1 MLWACLHFSDLP
13 LRAVFDDDEQT
24 APCAVVDGPR
34 QRRHIVLANAPARRG
49 GIREGHILA
58 TSRAVCTSLLARPR
72 DRSAERR
79 LLLSLAAWAYRFSSQ
94 VSLADPDALLIEVG
108 ASLKLFG
115 GWPALERRLRRG
127 LAAAGFT
134 PAIAVAPI
142 AAAARVLAAQHD
154 GFFTDQ
160 REPMQT
166 ALGHVPIAR
175 SGLAG
180 KAVSL
185 LYNVGARSLRDAF
198 ALPRPELARR
208 IGPEALTALDRL
220 RGSDREP
227 LPLYQPPDRFEH
239 RVELEDRVEA
249 WPPLLFPLRRLC
261 NELAVFLAARDGGVQ
276 RCELVLDIEDK
287 PASHIAVELL
297 TPQREARTLYDLVRS
312 RLERVALAGPVC
324 GIALVAKDLPEF
336 RPRHQDLFE
345 PQREQ
350 GLEWPELSERLRAH
364 LGDQAVRRLSAA
376 ADHRPELAWR
386 FAAADLPR
394 LESSPTPV
402 QDHRSRVLSPRPG
415 SSLLPLAGEA
425 APPPAPARSPTAPI
439 QAAQGRV
446 RMAHEGAMPDT
457 LPHFGNATLTPALS
471 RQRERENGDGPSDFR
486 PSRSVAMHDAL
497 QRIAQAQ
504 RLRPLWLLPRALP
517 LRGPPPRILAGPE
530 RIESGWWDGGDTRRD
545 YYVVQTCNGQ
555 RAWAFLV
562 PGTHDG
568 WMLHGWFA

>member
-13 LRAVFDDDEQT
+13 LHAAFDADELA

-34 QRRHIVLANAPARRG
+34 QRQHIVLANARARHG
-49 GIREGHILA
+49 GVRAGRVLA
-58 TSRAVCTSLLARPR
+58 ASRAVCATLLARPR

-108 ASLKLFG
+108 ASLRLFG

-127 LAAAGFT
+127 LAGIGHA

-160 REPMQT
+160 RGPMLA
-166 ALGHVPIAR
+166 ALGCVPVAH
-175 SGLAG
+175 SGLAAD
-180 KAVSL
+180 AVAL
-185 LYNVGARSLRDAF
+185 LCNVGARSLRDAF

-208 IGPEALTALDRL
+208 TGPAALALLDRL
-220 RGSDREP
+220 RGDDREP

-239 RVELEDRVEA
+239 RVELEHRVEA

-287 PASHIAVELL
+287 PAAHITIELL
-297 TPQREARTLYDLVRS
+297 APQREAHMLYDLVRS

-324 GIALVAKDLPEF
+324 GIALVARDLPEF

-345 PQREQ
+345 PQRAQ
-350 GLEWPELSERLRAH
+350 GLEWPELAERLRAH
-364 LGDQAVRRLSAA
+364 LGDESVRRLAAA

-386 FAAADLPR
+386 FAAADLAATTLSRQHGKSRAAPAR
-394 LESSPTPV
+394 RASPAAAPEAVRGAAPV
-402 QDHRSRVLSPRPG
+402 QDSSAQAAIPG
-415 SSLLPLAGEA
+415 SAPVRHPASASA
-425 APPPAPARSPTAPI
+425 AARDAVHGIAPAR
-439 QAAQGRV
+439 Q
-446 RMAHEGAMPDT
+446 
-457 LPHFGNATLTPALS
+457 
-471 RQRERENGDGPSDFR
+471 
-486 PSRSVAMHDAL
+486 
-497 QRIAQAQ
+497 
-504 RLRPLWLLPRALP
+504 LRPLWLLPRALP

-545 YYVVQTCNGQ
+545 YYVVQTRNGQ
-555 RAWAFLV
+555 RAWAFLM
-562 PGTHDG
+562 PGARDG